1 MGLARYRLRP
11 PIMSLLA
18 GLFDAAQFMERSR
31 LPELFCG
38 FSRRSAMGP
47 TAYPVSC
54 SPQAWAAGAPFA
66 VLGALLGISFAPQER
81 QIRFLRPTLPPWLEV
96 LEISNL
102 RLGDASVDLQLR
114 RSREDVGL
122 TVLRRDGTVEVVVT
136 S

>member
-1 MGLARYRLRP
+1 
-11 PIMSLLA
+11 
-18 GLFDAAQFMERSR
+18 
-31 LPELFCG
+31 
-38 FSRRSAMGP
+38 
-47 TAYPVSC
+47 
-54 SPQAWAAGAPFA
+54 
-66 VLGALLGISFAPQER
+66 
-81 QIRFLRPTLPPWLEV
+81 LPPWLEV

>member
-1 MGLARYRLRP
+1 
-11 PIMSLLA
+11 
-18 GLFDAAQFMERSR
+18 MERSR